1 MRKILVPTDFSETAK
16 NAARF
21 AAQMLAN
28 KNVEIV
34 LFHVYEKIAAGSDGS
49 PLTEEDEDR
58 QTIFSNA
65 LGNVKAD
72 MLKVSAS
79 LNVSVVAEEGKD
91 LIEAIGRYVRHNG
104 VDMVVMGITGATRLE
119 QIFMGSNTLKLAKE
133 GIVPVMIIPPDA
145 KYVEI
150 KDVMIT
156 SDFKD
161 VDSTIPVEPIR
172 KILDLFKPILH
183 IVNVD
188 AEHYV
193 ELTEEYK
200 SERAKMEKFFGA
212 YNPQFSFIRLYD
224 FQDAVNSFTEDKEI
238 DLIITIPRKHSFLG
252 GFFKSS
258 HTKKMAYHSH
268 VPVVAVHE

>member
-1 MRKILVPTDFSETAK
+1 MRKFLVPTDFSETAK
-16 NAARF
+16 NAGRF
-21 AAQMLAN
+21 AAQMLAG
-28 KNVEIV
+28 KNAEIV
-34 LFHVYEKIAAGSDGS
+34 LFHVYEKIAAGSDGT
-49 PLTEEDEDR
+49 PLTEDDEDR
-58 QTIFSNA
+58 QTIYSNA

-72 MLKVSAS
+72 MLRIAPN
-79 LNVSVVAEEGKD
+79 LNITVCAEEGKD
-91 LIEAIGRYVRHNG
+91 LIESLGRNVRHNG
-104 VDMVVMGITGATRLE
+104 VDMVIMGITGATRLE

-133 GIVPVMIIPPDA
+133 AIVPVMIIPPDA
-145 KYVEI
+145 KYVDI

-161 VDSTIPVEPIR
+161 VESTIPVAPIR
-172 KILDLFKPILH
+172 RILDLFKPNLH

-188 AEHYV
+188 SEHYV

-200 SERAKMEKFFGA
+200 AQRAKMEEYFGD

-252 GFFKSS
+252 GFFKPS